1 VSLNPVNPERQ
12 RGEEPKLHARVE
24 VGVNPTVRSLGLVS
38 LLTDVSSEMIY
49 PLLPAFLTGP
59 LRAGPAFLGVV
70 EGLAET
76 VAAFVKLE
84 SGRLSDRLRRRKPLI
99 VAGYSLSSLVR
110 PLVALAASPAHVL
123 IVRVLDRVG
132 KGMRGAPRDA
142 LVAEVTA
149 ATERG
154 RAFGFQRAMDHAGA
168 ALGPVL
174 ASGLLLVTGELRVVF
189 ALAAVPGA
197 LAVLALVR
205 GVREDPR
212 AFAFTPV
219 ATAAGAPLTP
229 AFVRYLAVLAL
240 FTLGNSS
247 DAFLLLRAE
256 QAGIPLALLPL
267 LWAAHHVVKASAST
281 WGGALSDR
289 AGRRPTILFGWS
301 LYALSYAGFAI
312 ADGPLAMLALFV
324 AYGLFHATTEGA
336 ERALV
341 ADLAGVASR
350 GRAFGL
356 FHAVTGALLLPA
368 SLLTGLLWQGFGAGM
383 ALLTGAAL
391 AGLAALGLLLFV
403 PAGEA
408 TDPRRLV

>member
-1 VSLNPVNPERQ
+1 MSL
-12 RGEEPKLHARVE
+12 H
-24 VGVNPTVRSLGLVS
+24 PTVRSLGLVS

-49 PLLPAFLTGP
+49 PLLPAFLTGT

-76 VAAFVKLE
+76 VAAFAKLA
-84 SGRLSDRLRRRKPLI
+84 SGRLSDRLRRRKPLV
-99 VAGYSLSSLVR
+99 VAGYSLSALVR
-110 PLVALAASPAHVL
+110 PLVALAASPAQVL
-123 IVRVLDRVG
+123 IVRLLDRVG
-132 KGMRGAPRDA
+132 KGVRGGPRDA

-149 ATERG
+149 AAERG

-168 ALGPVL
+168 AVGPIL
-174 ASGLLLVTGELRVVF
+174 ASGVLLVTGELRVVF

-212 AFAFTPV
+212 ASGFTPV
-219 ATAAGAPLTP
+219 TTAAGAPLEP
-229 AFVRYLAVLAL
+229 ALVRYLAVLAL

-247 DAFLLLRAE
+247 DAFLLLRAQ
-256 QAGIPLALLPL
+256 QAGVPLALVPL
-267 LWAAHHVVKASAST
+267 LWALHHIVKAGTST

-289 AGRRPTILFGWS
+289 VGRRPTILFGWG
-301 LYALSYAGFAI
+301 LYALTYAGFAI
-312 ADGPLAMLALFV
+312 ADAPPAVVGLFV

-341 ADLAGVASR
+341 ADLAGAASR
-350 GRAFGL
+350 GRAFGM
-356 FHAVTGALLLPA
+356 FHAVTGAVLLPA
-368 SLLTGLLWQGFGAGM
+368 SLLTGLLWQRFGAGA

-403 PAGEA
+403 PAGDA
-408 TDPRRLV
+408 PDPRRVV